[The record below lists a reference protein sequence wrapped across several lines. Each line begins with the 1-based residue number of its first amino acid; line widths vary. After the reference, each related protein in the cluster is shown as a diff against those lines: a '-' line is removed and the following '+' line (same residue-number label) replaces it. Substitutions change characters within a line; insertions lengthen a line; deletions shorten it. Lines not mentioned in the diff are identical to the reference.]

1 MTRESRVMAAKFCTS
16 EASMRTLLTA
26 GLALTIAAGF
36 ASAALADGAAKTVS
50 GVIED
55 SYCYGTMGAHGEG
68 HKSCAVKCIKAGIP
82 ASLVE
87 NNTGNIY
94 VLLPKNNEQPLPDDV
109 INKAEDQ
116 VTVTGKEYSKGGV
129 NFLVVDSVK

>member
-1 MTRESRVMAAKFCTS
+1 
-16 EASMRTLLTA
+16 MRRLV
-26 GLALTIAAGF
+26 
-36 ASAALADGAAKTVS
+36 SAALALSIVTAFATSARADGSEKTVQ

-55 SYCYGTMGAHGEG
+55 SYCYGTMGAHGES
-68 HKSCAVKCIKAGIP
+68 HKSCAIKCIKAGIP

-87 NNTGNIY
+87 NNTGAIY

-129 NFLVVDSVK
+129 NFLVIESVK

>member
-1 MTRESRVMAAKFCTS
+1 MRKF
-16 EASMRTLLTA
+16 MVIP
-26 GLALTIAAGF
+26 LALIFAAGF
-36 ASAALADGAAKTVS
+36 IGIALADGAEKTVS

-55 SYCYGTMGAHGEG
+55 SYCYGTMGAHGAS

-87 NNTGNIY
+87 NNTGAIY

-109 INKAEDQ
+109 IKRAEDQ

-129 NFLVVDSVK
+129 NFLVVESVK